1 MLTRAGNGHIGELLL
16 PMLYRSDSIT
26 YRWTDESY
34 GAGGEK
40 VNVSAQLDEVASDG
54 AEVA

>member
-1 MLTRAGNGHIGELLL
+1 
-16 PMLYRSDSIT
+16 MLYRSDLIT

-40 VNVSAQLDEVASDG
+40 VNVSAQLDEIPVFYLGSKEDIFAG
-54 AEVA
+54 NI